1 MKKSVRKAS
10 SKSPR
15 KARAVQGRMTDVRPR
30 PTKTPLWAIITAV
43 LLFAILIGG
52 IAYELTRGSA
62 PASAGPQADGDHVLV
77 TVNGEPITQARLD
90 FHYNL
95 LPESYRSLYTE
106 TQVLDEI
113 VSEELLV
120 QAATDEGFSATQEE
134 VHARVQDILARN
146 ELTIADLEENLAAFN
161 VTTEDFEWLIARQL
175 VLDRYRK
182 ERLDVPEPTE
192 AEIADRYNA
201 DPAAYAV
208 PEQVVVRHVLI
219 RSERDDAAI
228 LAKGVYDAVVA
239 GADICDYAR
248 NTSDDLPSKDT
259 CGEYTFPRGRM
270 VPEFEDAAFGMGDG
284 ETRLI
289 QTQFGY
295 HVLQRVA
302 LEPAGILPLAE
313 VHDQIAD
320 GLRSEASTSAYRALI
335 EQLRARA
342 VIVYAGEFAPVPA
355 VDAAPTQEPVAP
367 VEPETPVAPEPTG
380 AVIAPAPEP
389 ETPVEPAVPEPVA
402 PVEPVAPDEP
412 EAPAPEP
419 ASPEPAAPAPT
430 ASDADGVFACIA
442 SRAVLYGTAWSS
454 DTYEA
459 RKLFADADVPLQY
472 VSCEQGSCQGVTAYP
487 TWEIAD
493 VRYTGRMT
501 LEQLR
506 RAAGC

>member
-10 SKSPR
+10 SKGSR
-15 KARAVQGRMTDVRPR
+15 KARVVQGRMTDVRPR
-30 PTKTPLWAIITAV
+30 STRTPLWAIVTAV

-62 PASAGPQADGDHVLV
+62 PASAGPQADGDRVLV
-77 TVNGEPITQARLD
+77 TVNGEPITQSRLD

-106 TQVLDEI
+106 AQVLDEI

-161 VTTEDFEWLIARQL
+161 VTTDDFEWLIARQL

-192 AEIADRYNA
+192 AEIAARYAA
-201 DPAAYAV
+201 DTASYAV
-208 PEQVVVRHVLI
+208 PEQVVARHVLI

-239 GADICDYAR
+239 GADICDYAS

-270 VPEFEDAAFGMGDG
+270 VPEFEDAAFGMEDG

-302 LEPAGILPLAE
+302 LEPAGILSLAQ

-320 GLRSEASTSAYRALI
+320 SLRSEASASAYRALI

-355 VDAAPTQEPVAP
+355 VDAAPTQEPIAP
-367 VEPETPVAPEPTG
+367 SEPEAPAAPEPTG
-380 AVIAPAPEP
+380 AVIAPAPVEP
-389 ETPVEPAVPEPVA
+389 ETPVAPAAPEPIAPTEPVA
-402 PVEPVAPDEP
+402 PAQP
-412 EAPAPEP
+412 
-419 ASPEPAAPAPT
+419 SP
-430 ASDADGVFACIA
+430 DADGVFACIA

-459 RKLFADADVPLQY
+459 RKLFADAGVPLRY
-472 VSCEQGSCQGVTAYP
+472 VSCEQGACDGVVAYP

-493 VRYTGRMT
+493 VRYVGRMT

-506 RAAGC
+506 RAADC